1 MGEAAEQIEFVVAA
15 PGMYQGFA
23 FPNLAISPD
32 GRWLAFQASSG
43 SRTVIVVRSIAST
56 ELVELD
62 GTEDAETLFWS
73 PDSRYIGFFAAR
85 RLKKVAVDGGPPQD
99 IAVVVGNKYGATWN
113 SDGVIVFSAE
123 NIFTRSPTQAA
134 IPRPWTSTV
143 LQLGVSVVISLPR
156 RRASFLELSGPGE
169 GQGIYVASLDGGPA
183 ARILAV
189 ASRTLLAS
197 GHLFYQRE
205 GTLFA
210 HRFDERAL
218 ALTSEPIRVAQRI
231 SYSAGTGNASFSVS
245 TNGAIGVP
253 RWRRCIELSVHLV

>member
-1 MGEAAEQIEFVVAA
+1 M
-15 PGMYQGFA
+15 
-23 FPNLAISPD
+23 
-32 GRWLAFQASSG
+32 
-43 SRTVIVVRSIAST
+43 
-56 ELVELD
+56 ELD
-62 GTEDAETLFWS
+62 GTEDAGTLFWS

-99 IAVVVGNKYGATWN
+99 IALVVGNKYGATWN

-123 NIFTRSPTQAA
+123 NILYQVSDAGGDPQALDVDGTA
-134 IPRPWTSTV
+134 TGSYSRYPAF
-143 LQLGVSVVISLPR
+143 LADGR
-156 RRASFLELSGPGE
+156 RFLYLSGPGE

-205 GTLFA
+205 GTPFA

-218 ALTSEPIRVAQRI
+218 ALTSEPIRVAQQI
-231 SYSAGTGNASFSVS
+231 SYSAGTGNAPSPFLRMVHWRTEVAAMHRTFSSPGLIGQADSRDSSGRRHRIDSRS
-245 TNGAIGVP
+245 TSHPTADRSSRRSRAISGYS
-253 RWRRCIELSVHLV
+253 IQSATS